1 MVTEDRTDQQEK
13 NRILPSNDNKEQSSG
28 ENREP
33 AIPKGVNDEE
43 VQELQNRSVDLVNQ
57 LEKASG
63 SEELALIDSI
73 TSIGIQT
80 QRSSGHDLDLL
91 RTRVGDMFTQEG
103 PSAQISADLVELR
116 MALNEI
122 NPHEL
127 KKPNFI
133 RRILSFIPFFD
144 KFVPGLKVLEKIA
157 LRYEPVCRQA
167 GVVETRLRDGRMMLT
182 KDNVELRQLYEQVEK
197 QQFPVQKNAYMGE
210 LIMQQLDR
218 LLKSSD
224 DQIKAERIQNVLH
237 DVSMRVQDL
246 HTMQEVYVQ
255 FFISIDMTRQNNT
268 RLGQS
273 VERTLSLATNV
284 ITVGLAIQAA
294 LSRQKRVLEATERTR
309 EFLGNVVLS
318 NAQTIKQHTKEIGD
332 VYNNPVIAIDK
343 ITQAH
348 NELVEAMDIASR
360 IKQEGIE
367 TAREN
372 IAKLSQMSTELQKKV
387 SGISERKD
395 AEPESLEA

>member
-1 MVTEDRTDQQEK
+1 MATEDHTDQQDE
-13 NRILPSNDNKEQSSG
+13 NRPLPSSDNKEQSSG
-28 ENREP
+28 ERREP
-33 AIPKGVNDEE
+33 AIPRGVNDEE
-43 VQELQNRSVDLVNQ
+43 VQELKKRSADLVNQ
-57 LEKASG
+57 LAKASG
-63 SEELALIDSI
+63 SEELSLIDSI
-73 TSIGIQT
+73 ASIGIQA
-80 QRSSGHDLDLL
+80 QRSSGGDLDLL
-91 RTRVGDMFTQEG
+91 RTRVGDMLTQEG
-103 PSAQISADLVELR
+103 PSAKISGDLVELR
-116 MALNEI
+116 MVLNEI

-133 RRILSFIPFFD
+133 RRILSSIPFID

-157 LRYEPVCRQA
+157 IRYEPVSRQA
-167 GVVETRLRDGRMMLT
+167 GIIETRLREGRMMLT
-182 KDNVELRQLYEQVEK
+182 KDNIELRKLYEQVEK

-218 LLKSSD
+218 LLKNSD
-224 DQIKAERIQNVLH
+224 DQIKAERIRNILH

-255 FFISIDMTRQNNT
+255 FFVSIDMTRQNNT

-309 EFLGNVVLS
+309 EFLGNVILS
-318 NAQTIKQHTKEIGD
+318 NAETIKQHTKDIGD
-332 VYNNPVIAIDK
+332 VYNNPVVAIDK

-367 TAREN
+367 SARDN
-372 IAKLSQMSTELQKKV
+372 IAKLSQMSSELQKKV
-387 SGISERKD
+387 SGLSEAGE
-395 AEPESLEA
+395 AEPQSVEA

>member
-1 MVTEDRTDQQEK
+1 M
-13 NRILPSNDNKEQSSG
+13 L
-28 ENREP
+28 
-33 AIPKGVNDEE
+33 
-43 VQELQNRSVDLVNQ
+43 
-57 LEKASG
+57 
-63 SEELALIDSI
+63 
-73 TSIGIQT
+73 
-80 QRSSGHDLDLL
+80 
-91 RTRVGDMFTQEG
+91 TQEG
-103 PSAQISADLVELR
+103 PSAKISGDLVELR
-116 MALNEI
+116 MVLNEI

-133 RRILSFIPFFD
+133 RRILSSIPFID

-157 LRYEPVCRQA
+157 IRYEPVSRQA
-167 GVVETRLRDGRMMLT
+167 GIIETRLREGRMMLT
-182 KDNVELRQLYEQVEK
+182 KDNIELRKLYEQVEK

-218 LLKSSD
+218 LLKNSD
-224 DQIKAERIQNVLH
+224 DQIKAERIRNILH

-255 FFISIDMTRQNNT
+255 FFVSIDMTRQNNT

-309 EFLGNVVLS
+309 EFLGNVILS
-318 NAQTIKQHTKEIGD
+318 NAETIKQHTKDIGD
-332 VYNNPVIAIDK
+332 VYNNPVVAIDK

-367 TAREN
+367 SARDN
-372 IAKLSQMSTELQKKV
+372 IAKLSQMSSELQKKV
-387 SGISERKD
+387 SGLSEAGE
-395 AEPESLEA
+395 AEPQSVEA